1 VQVVGQEQERIR
13 QNMAQLERSSDLY
26 TRYVQKFAAQEDRVE
41 KLRAEIADFQAREQ
55 EARRALGDYLQGI
68 ELN

>member
-1 VQVVGQEQERIR
+1 
-13 QNMAQLERSSDLY
+13 
-26 TRYVQKFAAQEDRVE
+26 VE